1 MAAPIIVPFR
11 GDGGGVSDLTWGQ
24 RQIWQAMVDT
34 NTSQSMSSAAPLRGK
49 TAADIAV
56 DLEFLMRRHES
67 LRTRLRFDDA
77 GRPAQVISASGEIA
91 LHIVDAAG
99 ADPERVAGDL
109 ADRWEESVFDYAD
122 EWPIRVAVVRHRGV
136 DTHVVLTM
144 CHLAA
149 DGMGIAVLYADLA
162 ARDPATG
169 RASPV
174 TAMQPRQLAAVE
186 STPAARRRSDLTLEY
201 WERVL
206 RSVAPRRFRRPG
218 QPRDPRYWQVTLT
231 SPAMYLATR
240 AVAARTGRDP
250 APVLL
255 AAFVVALARV
265 HGINPVVTQTIVSN
279 RFRPELA
286 RVVGPVNQNGLLVV
300 DVADTTFDAAVDRA
314 RAASLI
320 GSKHAY
326 YDPDRLVELI
336 ARIDRE
342 RGEQID
348 IACVFNNQFP
358 EPVGPDPTPDQLAAA
373 LPATV
378 LTWDR
383 PLALFNERL
392 MVTVNDVPGTI
403 EVMAEVDTCHVA
415 PADVDAMLHGMVAT
429 VVEAAFDP
437 AAPTR
442 VPAVI
447 AGKGPHGG

>member
-1 MAAPIIVPFR
+1 MAAPIIVPFQ
-11 GDGGGVSDLTWGQ
+11 GDSGGIGDLTWGQ
-24 RQIWQAMVDT
+24 RQIWQAMEET
-34 NTSQSMSSAAPLRGK
+34 NTSQSMSSAAPLRGR
-49 TAADIAV
+49 TAADIAA
-56 DLEFLMRRHES
+56 DLEFLMCRHES
-67 LRTRLRFDDA
+67 LRTRLRFDGA
-77 GRPAQVISASGEIA
+77 GRPSQVVSSSGEIA
-91 LHIVDAAG
+91 LHVVEADG
-99 ADPERVAGDL
+99 TDPERVAGDL
-109 ADRWEESVFDYAD
+109 AGRWEESIFDYAH

-136 DTHVVLTM
+136 DTHVVLTL
-144 CHLAA
+144 CHLAV

-169 RASPV
+169 RARPV
-174 TAMQPRQLAAVE
+174 TAMQPRQLAAEE
-186 STPAARRRSDLTLEY
+186 SGPAAQRHSDRTLRY

-206 RSVAPRRFRRPG
+206 RSVGPRRFRPPG
-218 QPRDPRYWQVTLT
+218 QPRDPRYWQLTLT

-265 HGINPVVTQTIVSN
+265 HGTNPVVTQTIVSN

-286 RVVGPVNQNGLLVV
+286 KLVGPVNQNGLLVV
-300 DVADTTFDAAVDRA
+300 DVADTTFDEAVQRA

-326 YDPDRLVELI
+326 YDPDRLTELI
-336 ARIDRE
+336 ARVNRE

-358 EPVGPDPTPDQLAAA
+358 EPAGPAPTAEQLDAA

-383 PLALFNERL
+383 PLTLFNERL
-392 MVTVNDVPGTI
+392 MVTVNDVPDTM
-403 EVMAEVDTCHVA
+403 EVVAEVDTCHVA
-415 PADVDAMLHGMVAT
+415 PADAEALLHGMAAT
-429 VVEAAFDP
+429 VVEAAFNP

-442 VPAVI
+442 VPAVT
-447 AGKGPHGG
+447 AGTVPHGG